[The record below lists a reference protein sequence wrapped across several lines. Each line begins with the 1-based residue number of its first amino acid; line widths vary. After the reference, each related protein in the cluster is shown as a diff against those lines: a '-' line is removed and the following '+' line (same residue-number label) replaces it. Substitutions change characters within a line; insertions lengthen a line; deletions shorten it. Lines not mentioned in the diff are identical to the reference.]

1 MKDKRGRTAESGDGR
16 GGGEGHCV
24 EGESVRCP
32 AGSLP
37 DWVRNSTGE
46 KLDAGRR
53 ISPRGSRG
61 APLLVM
67 YHRSVAAATAEERC
81 ISGKRSATGVEG
93 RAVSV
98 RQGPESGVRRRRMRS
113 WEV

>member
-1 MKDKRGRTAESGDGR
+1 M
-16 GGGEGHCV
+16 
-24 EGESVRCP
+24 RCP

-37 DWVRNSTGE
+37 DWVRKSTGE
-46 KLDAGRR
+46 KRDAGRR

-67 YHRSVAAATAEERC
+67 YHKSVAAATAEERW

-93 RAVSV
+93 GAVSV

-113 WEV
+113 WEVCRGVWEVCW